1 MSRAKSFLIL
11 TVVIVFAPAALA
23 DNKPV
28 RPVKEWSGSV
38 DDAELAKE
46 APEFITEAKEL
57 EKLWKSWKLAD
68 KVPEVD
74 FDKELVVVTTTVGS
88 NLSLFAKLDDK
99 GNLTVGGI
107 ATQDIAPGFR
117 YVIATLSRDGIKT
130 VNGKELSRK

>member
-1 MSRAKSFLIL
+1 VK
-11 TVVIVFAPAALA
+11 
-23 DNKPV
+23 
-28 RPVKEWSGSV
+28 PVKEWSGSV
-38 DDAELAKE
+38 DDEELAKE

-88 NLSLFAKLDDK
+88 KLSLFANRDEK
-99 GNLTVGGI
+99 GNLTVGGV
-107 ATQDIAPGFR
+107 ATQDIGPGFR